1 MPDPDQPDPPVRP
14 ARPRHPRGDVPPA
27 ARGPFGPFDRPC
39 VETRHT
45 DGRWYPGRLH
55 GWVRGDDGWRAVV
68 TYGTTPGVQYYGCV
82 AASAVRPA
90 GDDGPV
96 ARDAAHDDA
105 QERGVSV
112 PDPGVS

>member
-1 MPDPDQPDPPVRP
+1 
-14 ARPRHPRGDVPPA
+14 
-27 ARGPFGPFDRPC
+27 PFGPFDRPR
-39 VETRHT
+39 VETRHS

-90 GDDGPV
+90 DDDGP
-96 ARDAAHDDA
+96 AAQDTA
-105 QERGVSV
+105 QADGQVRGVSV
-112 PDPGVS
+112 ADPGVS